1 MLRKEVPVKD
11 LQEKADPERQN
22 SGNLRKLVMVN
33 KNEHQKTSKL
43 ILN

>member
-1 MLRKEVPVKD
+1 MEDPYKSFKDKIDPNRK
-11 LQEKADPERQN
+11 N

-33 KNEHQKTSKL
+33 KNEQQKTSKL